1 MKMLTGVLVKGEDDP
16 KSILIEDIDKEV
28 LSRMPLW
35 FRRLR
40 AAYLK
45 SKD

>member
-1 MKMLTGVLVKGEDDP
+1 MKREEDP
-16 KSILIEDIDKEV
+16 KSILEEEIDEDI

-40 AAYLK
+40 ECYGNDGA
-45 SKD
+45 